1 MMVRMFLLVALLMG
15 LGGVA
20 YAQETA
26 APDTTQADAVV
37 YMKGLSCEK
46 CAESVSIELKRVEGV
61 AEVKVFLE
69 TPQRALLTLKEGAE
83 VTEEALR
90 KAVERAGFQVERVA
104 FRPQKSS

>member
-1 MMVRMFLLVALLMG
+1 MVRMFLLVALLMG